1 VATTLGLA
9 DVKHVIRMPGYWDL
23 TEMRKWELKDGTT
36 FDQMILRMGA
46 ALSLFNGSLRSGYL
60 SNFIQLSPEMTLE
73 YDSGGDSA
81 TLAEVSEYDNPDP
94 ILAES
99 TGHMIPL
106 KDYGGSLGWTYMGLR
121 RARKGHLD
129 RDIRRLL
136 ERARNTWEKTLLTRM
151 YKSTY
156 DVVGSSGRSMP
167 FADGGTADANY
178 IPPSW
183 DGSTFASSHTHFF
196 RQTDDAAG
204 RLAAAKSMAETL
216 YEHGIMPPYDL
227 HIPAAD
233 IAAWAAVTGFVKPER
248 AWLQTMGVETRAKLA
263 DDYIG
268 ILELERTWCF
278 VKPLNRLPT
287 DYAGMFKPAG
297 FNNPQAPLMVRYE
310 EGFPM
315 GLSLVGRLEHFPME
329 QAIAYFTFG
338 AGIANRVAGA
348 AAYFYSSGSYVDPTI
363 T

>member
-1 VATTLGLA
+1 MTTIGLA

-23 TEMRKWELKDGTT
+23 TEMRKWQLKDGVT

-46 ALSLFNGSLRSGYL
+46 ALALFNGSLRTGYL
-60 SNFIQLSPEMTLE
+60 SNFMQVSPGLTLE

-81 TLAEVSEYDNPDP
+81 SLAEISEYDNPDP

-121 RARKGHLD
+121 RAHRGHLD

-136 ERARNTWEKTLLTRM
+136 ERAKNTWEKALLTRL

-156 DVVGSSGRSMP
+156 DAVGSGGRSMP
-167 FADGGTADANY
+167 FADGGTADANF
-178 IPPSW
+178 IPTSW
-183 DGSTFASSHTHFF
+183 DGKTFANTHTHYF

-204 RLAAAKSMAETL
+204 RLAAATSMAETL

-227 HIPAAD
+227 QIPAAD
-233 IAAWAAVTGFVKPER
+233 ITDWTGVTGFKKPER
-248 AWLQTMGVETRAKLA
+248 SWLQTMGVEARAKVA

-268 ILELERTWCF
+268 ILELDRTWCF
-278 VKPLNRLPT
+278 IKPLNRLPAN
-287 DYAGMFKPAG
+287 YAGLFKPTG
-297 FNNPQAPLMVRYE
+297 FNNPAAPLMIRYE

-315 GLSLVGRLEHFPME
+315 GLTLVGELKNFPME

-348 AAYFYSSGSYVDPTI
+348 AAYFNSTGSYVDPTI
-363 T
+363 A